1 MHKINEP
8 ADVVVSN
15 LNFIQSDHT
24 GGLAINADQ
33 GLSMIGDTYDT
44 YDTYSGSQKY
54 SLYDKYDMDEMQKAR
69 KYMQLIEHENGSLVD
84 GNDRLTKRGQLLVD
98 KVKESIVLGKVVSH
112 VSNGSIAFR
121 RGSLTI
127 AQTYKNMIS
136 VFPHTQTIEADEHSF
151 LIVSPEHIDVAVKA
165 MELVLN
171 HWDNLNSL
179 EVKLN
184 EQLKAIR

>member
-8 ADVVVSN
+8 ADVSVSN
-15 LNFIQSDHT
+15 LNFIQTDHT

-33 GLSMIGDTYDT
+33 GISVIGDTYEA
-44 YDTYSGSQKY
+44 SQKY
-54 SLYDKYDMDEMQKAR
+54 SLYERYESDEMQKAR
-69 KYMQLIEHENGSLVD
+69 KYMQLIENENGSLVD
-84 GNDRLTKRGQLLVD
+84 ANDRPTKRGQLLVD
-98 KVKESIVLGKVVSH
+98 KVKKSTILSGVVGH
-112 VSNGSIAFR
+112 VANGSISFR
-121 RGSLTI
+121 RGTLVI

-136 VFPHTQTIEADEHSF
+136 VFPHTQTIASDEHSF
-151 LIVSPEHIDVAVKA
+151 LIVSPDHIDVAVKA

>member
-8 ADVVVSN
+8 ADVSVSK
-15 LNFIQSDHT
+15 LNFIQTDHT

-33 GLSMIGDTYDT
+33 GISVIGDTCEA
-44 YDTYSGSQKY
+44 SRKY
-54 SLYDKYDMDEMQKAR
+54 TLYDRYEMDEMQKAR
-69 KYMQLIEHENGSLVD
+69 KYMQLIENENGSLVD
-84 GNDRLTKRGQLLVD
+84 GNDRLTKCGQFLVD
-98 KVKESIVLGKVVSH
+98 KVKESLVLGEVVSH
-112 VSNGSIAFR
+112 VANGSIAFR
-121 RGSLTI
+121 RDGLTI
-127 AQTYKNMIS
+127 AQTYKNMIT
-136 VFPHTQTIEADEHSF
+136 VFPHTQTIASGEHSF
-151 LIVSPEHIDVAVKA
+151 LIVSPESIDDAVKA

>member
-8 ADVVVSN
+8 ADVSN
-15 LNFIQSDHT
+15 LNFIQTDHT

-33 GLSMIGDTYDT
+33 GISVIGDTYEA
-44 YDTYSGSQKY
+44 SRKY
-54 SLYDKYDMDEMQKAR
+54 NLYDRYDMDEMQKAR

-98 KVKESIVLGKVVSH
+98 KVKESIVLGNVVSH
-112 VSNGSIAFR
+112 VANGSIAFR

-136 VFPHTQTIEADEHSF
+136 VFPHAQTIAADEHSF
-151 LIVSPEHIDVAVKA
+151 LIVSPEHVDVAVKA

-171 HWDNLNSL
+171 HWDNVNSL

>member
-8 ADVVVSN
+8 AEVSN
-15 LNFIQSDHT
+15 LNFIQTDHT
-24 GGLAINADQ
+24 GGLALNAD
-33 GLSMIGDTYDT
+33 SCVSVIGDTT
-44 YDTYSGSQKY
+44 ASQKY
-54 SLYDKYDMDEMQKAR
+54 SLYDRYDMDEMQKAR

-98 KVKESIVLGKVVSH
+98 KVKESIVLGNVVSH
-112 VSNGSIAFR
+112 VANGSISFR

-136 VFPHTQTIEADEHSF
+136 VFPHTQTNAADEHSF

-171 HWDNLNSL
+171 HWDNVNSL

>member
-8 ADVVVSN
+8 ADVSVSN

-33 GLSMIGDTYDT
+33 GISVIGDTYEA
-44 YDTYSGSQKY
+44 SRKY
-54 SLYDKYDMDEMQKAR
+54 SLYDRYDMDEMQKAR

-98 KVKESIVLGKVVSH
+98 KVKESIVLGNVVSH

-121 RGSLTI
+121 RDSLTI

-151 LIVSPEHIDVAVKA
+151 LIVSPDHIDVAVKA

>member
-1 MHKINEP
+1 MYKINEP
-8 ADVVVSN
+8 ADVSVSN
-15 LNFIQSDHT
+15 LNFIQTDHT

-33 GLSMIGDTYDT
+33 GLSVIGDTYEA
-44 YDTYSGSQKY
+44 SRKY
-54 SLYDKYDMDEMQKAR
+54 NLYDRYDMDEMQKAR

-98 KVKESIVLGKVVSH
+98 KVKESIVLGNVVSH
-112 VSNGSIAFR
+112 VANGSIAFR
-121 RGSLTI
+121 RDSLTI

-136 VFPHTQTIEADEHSF
+136 VFPHTQTIASDEHSF
-151 LIVSPEHIDVAVKA
+151 LIVSPDHIDVAVKA